1 MSYFNSFEFMSL
13 QQNEE
18 NEIPLLDKIRTE
30 KNKYGFLNCFSHNFG
45 DIEKM
50 THVIGHDRD
59 SCSRKAKIIRESA
72 QFWQLFHLFK
82 SRLILTED
90 L

>member
-1 MSYFNSFEFMSL
+1 MSYFNSLEFRSL
-13 QQNEE
+13 QEYEE
-18 NEIPLLDKIRTE
+18 KEIPLLAKRQTG
-30 KNKYGFLNCFSHNFG
+30 KKKYGFLSCFSHNFG
-45 DIEKM
+45 DTKM

-82 SRLILTED
+82 SRLILSED

>member
-1 MSYFNSFEFMSL
+1 MSL

-18 NEIPLLDKIRTE
+18 NEIPLLAKIRTE

-82 SRLILTED
+82 SRLILTEEF
-90 L
+90 